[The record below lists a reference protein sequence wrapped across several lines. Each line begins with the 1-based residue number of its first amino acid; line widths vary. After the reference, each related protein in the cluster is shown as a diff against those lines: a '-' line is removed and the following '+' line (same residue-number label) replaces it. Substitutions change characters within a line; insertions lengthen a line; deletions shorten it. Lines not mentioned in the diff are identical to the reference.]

1 MNFGIRDHKKWMKM
15 RSLYNPHTVPR
26 YDPANRLGPHT
37 LLRQINHGVLCYVN
51 LKLSRNQSLV
61 SLLFS
66 VLWDSIVDWIL
77 DNFFSILNSWFTQ
90 ESRIENRVKN
100 EDSQWT
106 VNLLLNG
113 TALTVKLLPFLP
125 VYNDKRKIAMLGSL
139 TFRACWHG
147 GREPQVG

>member
-1 MNFGIRDHKKWMKM
+1 MGSGITKNGWKWDHYIIHI
-15 RSLYNPHTVPR
+15 LYLVTTLPT
-26 YDPANRLGPHT
+26 GPHT
-37 LLRQINHGVLCYVN
+37 LLRQINHAVLCYVN
-51 LKLSRNQSLV
+51 VKLSRNQSLV
-61 SLLFS
+61 RLLFS

-113 TALTVKLLPFLP
+113 TALTVKQLPFLP